1 MKDKTLSELRQEK
14 EDLWKRYQE
23 VCDDFLASGGEEL
36 HWTSGFDKY
45 TSTVLECLAFLMDT
59 KLCNYG
65 SLVDFLG
72 EARDQLEYYQDMYHA
87 HKPLELKSG
96 EDEDE

>member
-36 HWTSGFDKY
+36 HWTSKLDQD
-45 TSTVLECLAFLMDT
+45 TLEVIESLAMVIDEPLKEYKTLAAFL
-59 KLCNYG
+59 
-65 SLVDFLG
+65 
-72 EARDQLEYYQDMYHA
+72 
-87 HKPLELKSG
+87 
-96 EDEDE
+96 EDILYCL